1 MKKARLIGLACLLA
15 LPVAAIVVAD
25 VIRAIDARKI
35 ETDWQQTS
43 QPVVAPIATT
53 RTIEVL
59 PLVNWH
65 SGRSDLK
72 TEAGVSYLIKTDSET
87 ILFDVGFNHR
97 DADPSPLEQNMQALG
112 LDINEVDLVFL
123 SHLHRDHLGGAR
135 WSNRQTFSP
144 FSQQVDLSH
153 AQIVAPQSL
162 DYPGAAVQV
171 AVTPQLLRKG
181 GATTG
186 PISRRLFMGQID
198 EQALVLNLAGRGL
211 VVVVGCGHQ
220 TVPRLLAQIE
230 ASFDVPIYG
239 VIGDLHYPLPE
250 GRLKWMGIDAQ
261 RRLASGD
268 GIFRPITMEQ
278 LMDDLDLLEKRLGFI
293 MLGGHDT
300 SDEVLARFSVR
311 FGDRFHTASVGVP
324 IIVD

>member
-1 MKKARLIGLACLLA
+1 MKKGLLIGSVCLLA
-15 LPVAAIVVAD
+15 IPVAAIVVLD
-25 VIRAIDARKI
+25 VMRAIDARKI
-35 ETDWQQTS
+35 ETDWEQS
-43 QPVVAPIATT
+43 NQPAVAAIATT
-53 RTIEVL
+53 STIEVL

-65 SGRSDLK
+65 SDRSDLK

-97 DADPSPLEQNMQALG
+97 DADPSPLEQNMKALG
-112 LDINEVDLVFL
+112 LDINDVDLVFL

-144 FSQQVDLSH
+144 FAQQVDLSH

-171 AVTPQLLRKG
+171 ALTPQLLRKG
-181 GATTG
+181 VATTG
-186 PISRRLFMGQID
+186 PISRRLFIGQID
-198 EQALVLNLAGRGL
+198 EQALLLNLAGRGL

-220 TVPRLLAQIE
+220 TVPRLLARIE
-230 ASFDVPIYG
+230 ASFDVPIHG

-278 LMDDLDLLEKRLGFI
+278 MTTDLDLLDKRLGFL

-300 SDEVLARFSVR
+300 SDEVLARFSNR
-311 FGDRFHTASVGVP
+311 FGDRFHRATVGEPV
-324 IIVD
+324 IVD